1 MSDYAGQSGKQ
12 TELLIQRAKENSSIN
27 AILFNEY
34 KRDQAYIMFL
44 FAMFYYE
51 HENFIITEHGYEE
64 DNSRPYMNEN
74 SFNGPDYIDDDVI
87 IDIRVGPAPAFSEY
101 ANIEIIGLAVQSGQV
116 PFEAYLKMLPDGMI
130 SNRQEILRRVQE
142 YDAVKQKI
150 RNLEFQNE
158 QLKLVIEQMTKAYE
172 DVKKDRA
179 NIDLLIREND
189 NLKRMLA
196 DVSAKAVQEKQEL
209 SEQIKQMAEESQRI
223 LQIFSKNNKV

>member
-1 MSDYAGQSGKQ
+1 
-12 TELLIQRAKENSSIN
+12 
-27 AILFNEY
+27 
-34 KRDQAYIMFL
+34 
-44 FAMFYYE
+44 
-51 HENFIITEHGYEE
+51 
-64 DNSRPYMNEN
+64 
-74 SFNGPDYIDDDVI
+74 
-87 IDIRVGPAPAFSEY
+87 
-101 ANIEIIGLAVQSGQV
+101 
-116 PFEAYLKMLPDGMI
+116 MI
-130 SNRQEILRRVQE
+130 SNRQEILRKVQE

-209 SEQIKQMAEESQRI
+209 SEQIKQMAAESQRI
-223 LQIFSKNNKV
+223 LQIFSKNNNRKI

>member
-1 MSDYAGQSGKQ
+1 
-12 TELLIQRAKENSSIN
+12 
-27 AILFNEY
+27 
-34 KRDQAYIMFL
+34 MFL

-51 HENFIITEHGYEE
+51 NENFIITEHGYEE

-130 SNRQEILRRVQE
+130 SNRQEILRKVQE

-189 NLKRMLA
+189 NLKKMLA

-209 SEQIKQMAEESQRI
+209 SEQIKQMAGETQRI
-223 LQIFSKNNKV
+223 LQIFSKNNRKI